1 VWAANALRAA
11 GGSREGCGCAVFV
24 GSHGWAAGWLQKHWA
39 GIFIACY
46 GTLFSL
52 FIEIL
57 AAVRLVEWR
66 AARPLW
72 PWCD

>member
-1 VWAANALRAA
+1 
-11 GGSREGCGCAVFV
+11 VFV